1 MALQSLN
8 FSVMNPHAPQ
18 TENLL
23 KEAEQTITTLEQ
35 MTSADPSDV
44 CTLRGFL
51 YMVRIVQNPAQN
63 GQRYYLDVMQNFEKA
78 LKLNPDNQLAKQL
91 QQKFLEGMKQQTEK

>member
-1 MALQSLN
+1 MIA
-8 FSVMNPHAPQ
+8 
-18 TENLL
+18 
-23 KEAEQTITTLEQ
+23 EAEQTIAKMQQ
-35 MTSADPSDV
+35 MKLADQSDI
-44 CTLRGFL
+44 CTLSGFL

-91 QQKFLEGMKQQTEK
+91 QQKFFEGMKQQTEK